1 MRFFRLRRKP
11 ESDEE
16 EKELVLDADTE
27 EEALAQDIIEAEEEA
42 PQSAAEAATPTE
54 EEAPAPAGDLLA
66 QIGAEADAEIK
77 AEIEAEKE
85 APETEGGS
93 PQGGDSLDP
102 DLLDIFRSAKEEV
115 QESTL
120 ASELEDIPA
129 QDLLSDLVG
138 VSHRLRTMPRS
149 HAGPGQEQK

>member
-16 EKELVLDADTE
+16 ERELVLDTDAE
-27 EEALAQDIIEAEEEA
+27 AQALAQDTLEAEEKA
-42 PQSAAEAATPTE
+42 PQSAAEADSLTE
-54 EEAPAPAGDLLA
+54 GEAPAPEGHDLA
-66 QIGAEADAEIK
+66 QIGAEADAEI
-77 AEIEAEKE
+77 EAEEE
-85 APETEGGS
+85 AREAEGGS

-102 DLLDIFRSAKEEV
+102 DLLDIFRAAKDEV

-138 VSHRLRTMPRS
+138 ISHHLRTMPRA
-149 HAGPGQEQK
+149 HAEPGQEQK

>member
-1 MRFFRLRRKP
+1 VRFFRLRRRP
-11 ESDEE
+11 ERDEE
-16 EKELVLDADTE
+16 EKELVLDADAE
-27 EEALAQDIIEAEEEA
+27 EEALAQGTIEAD
-42 PQSAAEAATPTE
+42 TPTE
-54 EEAPAPAGDLLA
+54 GEAPAPAGDLLA

-77 AEIEAEKE
+77 AEAEAEKE
-85 APETEGGS
+85 APGTEGGS

-115 QESTL
+115 EESTL

-138 VSHRLRTMPRS
+138 VSHRLRAMPRS
-149 HAGPGQEQK
+149 HAEPGQEQK